1 MQQNDI
7 MEHITYHA
15 SDCKEVVLTGDD
27 DMTDGETGWLL
38 WPSEMAAGGGG
49 FGTNSCTAPDS
60 SFLCELQF
68 TPLSASSSLGIDDGS
83 MFPVV
88 LHLN

>member
-15 SDCKEVVLTGDD
+15 SDCKEAVLTGDD
-27 DMTDGETGWLL
+27 DVTDGETGWLL
-38 WPSEMAAGGGG
+38 WPSEMAAGGCG
-49 FGTNSCTAPDS
+49 FGTNSCTT
-60 SFLCELQF
+60 LCELQF

>member
-15 SDCKEVVLTGDD
+15 SDCKEAVLTGDD
-27 DMTDGETGWLL
+27 DVTDGETGWLL
-38 WPSEMAAGGGG
+38 WPSEMAADGCG
-49 FGTNSCTAPDS
+49 FGTNSCIA
-60 SFLCELQF
+60 LCELQF

>member
-15 SDCKEVVLTGDD
+15 SDCKEAVLSGDD
-27 DMTDGETGWLL
+27 DMTDGKTGWLF

-49 FGTNSCTAPDS
+49 FGTNSCTHHFFVNCS
-60 SFLCELQF
+60 SHH
-68 TPLSASSSLGIDDGS
+68 LSKLRIRVNYLRKACVTLRK
-83 MFPVV
+83 VA
-88 LHLN
+88 